1 MKVRDLIQALES
13 HDPDA
18 EVVLCI
24 QSQWPL
30 EATLLGAVS
39 REEMQ
44 GPDAAPSS
52 GSSTDVLLVEGS
64 QLRYGSKAAWQAVG
78 R

>member
-1 MKVRDLIQALES
+1 MKVRDLIEALES
-13 HDPDA
+13 YDPNA
-18 EVVLCI
+18 EAILCI
-24 QSQWPL
+24 QSHWPL
-30 EATLLGAVS
+30 EAKLLGAVS

-52 GSSTDVLLVEGS
+52 GSSSDVLLVEGD
-64 QLRYGSKAAWQAVG
+64 QLRYGSKAAWKAVG